1 MSDGSPLPAYLEEHP
16 EGTVVHVY
24 VQPKAARDDVVGL
37 HGRALKLKVKAPPV
51 DDKANEAVAD
61 LLAARLGTSPR
72 AVVLV
77 TGRTSRSKRFLIEA
91 MATEEVASALETVLS
106 SRAP

>member
-1 MSDGSPLPAYLEEHP
+1 MSESGPLPAYVEDRP
-16 EGTVVHVY
+16 DGVAVYVY
-24 VQPKAARDDVVGL
+24 VQPNAAKDDVVGV

-51 DDKANEAVAD
+51 DDRANEAAIA
-61 LLAARLGTSPR
+61 LLAARLGLPLS

-77 TGRTSRSKRFLIEA
+77 GGRASRNKRFRV
-91 MATEEVASALETVLS
+91 ATLPAAEVASALERVLS

>member
-1 MSDGSPLPAYLEEHP
+1 MSDGSPLPTYVEEHP
-16 EGTVVHVY
+16 KGTVVHVY
-24 VQPKAARDDVVGL
+24 LQPKAAKDDVVGL

-51 DDKANEAVAD
+51 DDKANEAVAA

-77 TGRTSRSKRFLIEA
+77 SGRTSRNKRLLVEA
-91 MATEEVASALETVLS
+91 MAPREVASALETVLS